1 MYYID
6 PLSEVGGFPR
16 DAAQPSQLREAAGDR
31 SGQNP
36 GILCGFWSVKNGGVN
51 QLNHEKTDGL
61 TMENPS
67 K

>member
-36 GILCGFWSVKNGGVN
+36 GIFCGF
-51 QLNHEKTDGL
+51 
-61 TMENPS
+61 
-67 K
+67 